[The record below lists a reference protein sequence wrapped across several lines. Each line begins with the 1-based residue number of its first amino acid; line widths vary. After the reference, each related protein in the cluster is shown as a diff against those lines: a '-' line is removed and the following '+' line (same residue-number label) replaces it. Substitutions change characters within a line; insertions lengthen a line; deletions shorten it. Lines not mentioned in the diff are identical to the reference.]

1 MKASQIKEFKHFK
14 PSFLITLFFIILL
27 ICEITVGKVYGRLFI
42 DINEPV
48 PKPLLLGIQ
57 VYGEDPEAKREAR
70 ELFKVITDDLTYTG
84 FFAVIDEKL
93 FLESPQAFFK
103 PENWR
108 PLGADA
114 VAKINL
120 RVTES
125 TMRALLT
132 IYDVNEGIQIFKKEY
147 SGEPGLLRS
156 LGHVVARDIY
166 KRFTDSEPPFE
177 AKILYTGMIDGK
189 KSLFIMDWDGARL
202 RRLGISAETIIS
214 PRWSEEHRLLAYT
227 QRDGRKWS
235 IKVID
240 FNTMTQKT
248 VFESPGLILAGDFID
263 KKTLLVTMTE
273 LDNQDIFLLDL
284 ETLKPKKLIAGYGID
299 IDPAISPKRDKILF
313 VSDRSGSPQVYMAD
327 ISGYNIKRLTYRGN
341 YNTSARWSPSGDS
354 FVYVGTV
361 NGKNQIFLQRLGYDD
376 PIQLT
381 DRGNNE
387 EPAFSPDGRFIA
399 FCSDR
404 DGIWK
409 IYIMRLDGSGQRLLS
424 TGYGFSPIWI
434 R

>member
-1 MKASQIKEFKHFK
+1 MKRLRIRLQ
-14 PSFLITLFFIILL
+14 PSACCLILSLLPIIFL
-27 ICEITVGKVYGRLFI
+27 ICELTAGRAYGRIFI

-57 VYGEDPEAKREAR
+57 VYGEDTEAKKNAK
-70 ELFKVITDDLTYTG
+70 ELLNVITDDLTYTG
-84 FFAVIDEKL
+84 LFSSIDEKL
-93 FLESPQAFFK
+93 FLEPPHGFFK

-114 VAKINL
+114 VVKVNL
-120 RVTES
+120 HITQNILK
-125 TMRALLT
+125 ALLT

-156 LGHVVARDIY
+156 LGHVVARDVY
-166 KRFTDSEPPFE
+166 KRFTDSDPPFE
-177 AKILYTGMIDGK
+177 AKILYVGMLDGK

-202 RRLGISAETIIS
+202 RRLGITAETIIS
-214 PRWSEEHRLLAYT
+214 PRWSQEYRTFAYT
-227 QRDGRKWS
+227 LRDGRKWS
-235 IKVID
+235 IKVVD

-248 VFESPGLILAGDFID
+248 VFESTGLILTGDFID
-263 KKTLLVTMTE
+263 KRTILITMTE

-284 ETLKPKKLIAGYGID
+284 ETSKTKKLITGYGID
-299 IDPAISPKRDKILF
+299 IDPALSPKKDKLLF
-313 VSDRSGSPQVYMAD
+313 VSDRSGSPQVYIAE
-327 ISGYNIKRLTYRGN
+327 ISGYNIKRLTYKGS

-361 NGKNQIFLQRLGYDD
+361 NGKNQIFLQRFDTD
-376 PIQLT
+376 EPVQLT
-381 DRGNNE
+381 DKGNNE
-387 EPAFSPDGRFIA
+387 EPSFSPDGRFLA
-399 FCSDR
+399 FSSDR

-409 IYIMRLDGSGQRLLS
+409 IYIMRLDGSGQRPLS

-434 R
+434 K

>member
-1 MKASQIKEFKHFK
+1 MKPVSATVRLCYCATVSVALII
-14 PSFLITLFFIILL
+14 FLIYSQ
-27 ICEITVGKVYGRLFI
+27 VAADKAYGRIFI

-48 PKPLLLGIQ
+48 PRPLLLGIQ
-57 VYGEDPEAKREAR
+57 VHGEDPEAKKYAK
-70 ELFKVITDDLTYTG
+70 ELLTVITDDLTYTG
-84 FFAVIDEKL
+84 LFSSIDEKL
-93 FLESPQAFFK
+93 FLEPPHGFFK

-114 VAKINL
+114 VIKVNL
-120 RVTES
+120 HITQN
-125 TMRALLT
+125 TLKAMLA

-156 LGHVVARDIY
+156 IGHVVARDVY

-177 AKILYTGMIDGK
+177 AKILYIGLVDGK

-214 PRWSEEHRLLAYT
+214 PRWSQELRSLAYT
-227 QRDGRKWS
+227 QRDGRRWS
-235 IKVID
+235 IKVVD

-248 VFESPGLILAGDFID
+248 VFESTGLLLSGDFVD
-263 KKTLLVTMTE
+263 KNSLLITMTE
-273 LDNQDIFLLDL
+273 LDNQDIFLLNL
-284 ETLKPKKLIAGYGID
+284 ETSKTKKLITGYGID
-299 IDPAISPKRDKILF
+299 IDPALSPKKDKFLF
-313 VSDRSGSPQVYMAD
+313 ISDRSGSPQVYIAE
-327 ISGYNIKRLTYRGN
+327 ISGYNIKRLTYKGS

-361 NGKNQIFLQRLGYDD
+361 NGKNQIFLQRFDTD
-376 PIQLT
+376 EPVQLT
-381 DRGNNE
+381 DKGNNE
-387 EPAFSPDGRFIA
+387 EPVFSPDGRFIT

-409 IYIMRLDGSGQRLLS
+409 IYIMRLDGSGQRPLT
-424 TGYGFSPIWI
+424 TGYGFSPVWI
-434 R
+434 K